1 MDRIDRA
8 LPRLLVVTN
17 DFPPR
22 VGGAQRYCHDLV
34 RHLPPDRVT
43 VLAPRWEGWR
53 SFDADQRYAVI
64 RYGGSFLRPGRDL
77 RQRVGSLIA
86 ETGAEMVLFGHGYPL
101 GSIGPMLDVP
111 YATLTHGVE
120 AWMARVPV
128 ARQLLARALARARV
142 VFTVSHHTERWIRR
156 ALPPSTAT
164 LPLPPGVDVDRFH
177 PDVDGWPVRERH
189 GVGDR
194 PLVVCVSR
202 LVARKGQDT
211 LLRIWP
217 EVRRMVPEARLLLVG
232 SGPDRERL
240 ERMAAPLGD
249 AVAFAGLVPEEE
261 LPAHYAAADLFAMPC
276 RDQKGGLEL
285 EGLGIVYLE
294 AAACGKAA
302 VAGRSGGAPEAVI
315 EGETGVVV
323 DGTDRSQV
331 ARAIVDLLG
340 DAGRRISMGKAGRA
354 WVETDFSWHAV
365 LERFAAALRG
375 ARPSPAPRGGAG

>member
-1 MDRIDRA
+1 MDRIA
-8 LPRLLVVTN
+8 AGPGGIPRLLVVTN

-43 VLAPRWEGWR
+43 VLAPRMDGWR
-53 SFDADQRYAVI
+53 EFDAAQAYPVV
-64 RYGGSFLRPGRDL
+64 RYGGSFLLPGGELRPRVRSLL
-77 RQRVGSLIA
+77 R

-101 GSIGPMLDVP
+101 AAMGPGLDVP

-120 AWMARVPV
+120 AWMSRVPV
-128 ARQLLARALARARV
+128 GRQLLARALSDARV
-142 VFTVSHHTERWIRR
+142 VFTVSRHTERWIRR
-156 ALPPSTAT
+156 ALPARTRT
-164 LPLPPGVDVDRFH
+164 LPLPPGVDVDRFN
-177 PDVDGWPVRERH
+177 PDVDGLPVRTRH

-194 PLVVCVSR
+194 PLVACVSR
-202 LVARKGQDT
+202 LVQRKGQDT
-211 LLRIWP
+211 LIRVWP
-217 EVRRMVPEARLLLVG
+217 AVRRAIPGARLLLVG
-232 SGPDRERL
+232 GGPDRERL
-240 ERMAAPLGD
+240 GQLAAPLGD
-249 AVAFAGLVPEEE
+249 AVSFAGVVSEEE

-323 DGTDRSQV
+323 DGRDQ
-331 ARAIVDLLG
+331 AGLGRAIVKLLE
-340 DAGRRISMGKAGRA
+340 DPERRRSMGKAGRA
-354 WVETDFSWHAV
+354 WVEKDFSWTAV
-365 LERFAAALRG
+365 LERFGVALRG
-375 ARPSPAPRGGAG
+375 RTG